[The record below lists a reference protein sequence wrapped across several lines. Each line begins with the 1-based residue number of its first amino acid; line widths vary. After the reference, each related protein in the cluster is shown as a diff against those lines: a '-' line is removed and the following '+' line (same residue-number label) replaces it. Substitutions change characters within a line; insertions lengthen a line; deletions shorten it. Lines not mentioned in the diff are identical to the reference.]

1 MNNKLTT
8 RLLLILFIFGL
19 GLYSLFPT
27 VKYQLLKDKE
37 IPVYDT
43 VVNEE
48 KFADLILKHE
58 ILFEMTEDD
67 WERLEK
73 QASEKIQIGTKKKL
87 SKEEVQYLQS
97 KSIKQGLDLKGGIYI
112 VLEVDL
118 PQLVNNLA
126 KNKDKKFDI
135 FINDLKDG
143 YTNNSVD
150 FFELFDSKAT
160 NQDLKLPR
168 YFITYGK
175 TKNQIIE
182 QLKFQADDS
191 INRIIEIIQNRVD
204 QFGVS
209 EPTIQKQGNDRV
221 IIELAGIQDSERAR
235 GLLQSTALLEL
246 MIVKDV
252 ESTNTIIRQIDNLS
266 YSDNQIGIKSQN
278 EDATNGGDLFSSD
291 NEVNDLQ
298 FSSLL
303 IGIGSDLAIDKEN
316 LEQFNSILSQENI
329 KQLLEATGSNFLFS
343 NSSRIFLNDFG
354 EEEEVYIVYH
364 LVNNAELT
372 GGVIENA
379 QVRLS
384 QSGATAGQPIVQM
397 EMNSAGSREWARIT
411 GANIKKRIAIVLDK
425 KVHMAPVIN
434 SQIFGGSTVIE
445 GLDSVEEAEDVA
457 IVLRAGAL
465 PVPVTI
471 IDQKI
476 VGPSLGAD
484 SVQQGTSSILIGLVL
499 VVLFIIFYYRMSG
512 FIASFSLIWTLILLL
527 GILALLQATL
537 TLPGIA
543 GLILTVGMS
552 IDANVI
558 IFERIRE
565 ELRKGKTVRSA
576 IDSGYQR
583 AITTIVDANLTTGI
597 AAGVLYQYGTGPIKG
612 FATVLF
618 WGIVVSMFTAIIVTR
633 FLFDFTTSRRNVEK
647 LSI

>member
-1 MNNKLTT
+1 MNSKLRT

-19 GLYSLFPT
+19 GIYSLWPT
-27 VKYQLLKDKE
+27 IKYQLLSD
-37 IPVYDT
+37 
-43 VVNEE
+43 
-48 KFADLILKHE
+48 
-58 ILFEMTEDD
+58 
-67 WERLEK
+67 
-73 QASEKIQIGTKKKL
+73 TKKNNL
-87 SKEEVQYLQS
+87 SKEEVEYLQS
-97 KSIKQGLDLKGGIYI
+97 NSIKQGLDLKGGIYI

-126 KNKDKKFDI
+126 NNKDKKFDI

-191 INRIIEIIQNRVD
+191 INRVIEIIQNRVD

-372 GGVIENA
+372 GGVIEDA

-434 SQIFGGSTVIE
+434 SQIFGGATVIE
-445 GLDSVEEAEDVA
+445 GLDSVEEAEDIA

-484 SVQQGTSSILIGLVL
+484 SVQQGTTSILIGLVL

>member
-1 MNNKLTT
+1 MNNKLRT

-19 GLYSLFPT
+19 GIYSLWPT
-27 VKYQLLKDKE
+27 IKYQLLS
-37 IPVYDT
+37 DT
-43 VVNEE
+43 EKNNLSKNEVE
-48 KFADLILKHE
+48 Y
-58 ILFEMTEDD
+58 
-67 WERLEK
+67 LEK
-73 QASEKIQIGTKKKL
+73 NT
-87 SKEEVQYLQS
+87 
-97 KSIKQGLDLKGGIYI
+97 IKQGLDLKGGIYI

-126 KNKDKKFDI
+126 NNKDKKFDI
-135 FINDLKDG
+135 FIKDLKDG

-160 NQDLKLPR
+160 DQDLKLPR

-266 YSDNQIGIKSQN
+266 YSNNQIGIRSQN
-278 EDATNGGDLFSSD
+278 EDATNAGDLFSSD
-291 NEVNDLQ
+291 NEVSDLQ

-316 LEQFNSILSQENI
+316 LEQFNNILSQENI

-343 NSSRIFLNDFG
+343 NSSRTFLNDFG

-384 QSGATAGQPIVQM
+384 QSGVTAGQPLVQM

-445 GLDSVEEAEDVA
+445 GLDSIEEAEDIA

>member
-1 MNNKLTT
+1 MNNKLRT

-19 GLYSLFPT
+19 GIYSLWPT
-27 VKYQLLKDKE
+27 IKYQLLS
-37 IPVYDT
+37 DT
-43 VVNEE
+43 EKNNLSKNEVE
-48 KFADLILKHE
+48 Y
-58 ILFEMTEDD
+58 
-67 WERLEK
+67 LEK
-73 QASEKIQIGTKKKL
+73 NT
-87 SKEEVQYLQS
+87 
-97 KSIKQGLDLKGGIYI
+97 IKQGLDLKGGIYI

-126 KNKDKKFDI
+126 NNKDKKFDI

-160 NQDLKLPR
+160 DQDLKLPR

-266 YSDNQIGIKSQN
+266 YSNNQIGIRSQN
-278 EDATNGGDLFSSD
+278 EDATNAGDLFSSD
-291 NEVNDLQ
+291 NEVSDLQ

-316 LEQFNSILSQENI
+316 LEQFNNILSQENI

-343 NSSRIFLNDFG
+343 NSSRTFLNDFG

-384 QSGATAGQPIVQM
+384 QSGVTAGQPLVQM

-445 GLDSVEEAEDVA
+445 GLDSIEEAEDIA